1 MEKNEIYEFEI
12 IDSGMN
18 FEGIAKKD
26 GLVVFIPGAIIGE
39 KVKAKII
46 KINSSYAIGKIE
58 EILVKS
64 KYRVDEFCPVFNR
77 CGGCSCQNID
87 YDMQLFLKNKL
98 VENLLKKQKV
108 NYSKLNSTIGMGMP
122 YYYRNKVQY
131 PTRCDDKG
139 NNKIGFYSSRSHCV
153 IENECCYIEN
163 RVIDILS
170 KTIFDILVKN
180 NFTMYNDN
188 TKEGNIKHLL
198 IRRGYHTGEIM
209 VVIIISDKSLANDNR
224 FNKVIEEIIKNEN
237 VKSIFLNINE
247 KDTNEIVGKEC
258 IKIYGQDYISDYI
271 GEFKYMISPKSFFQ
285 VNTIQAEVLY
295 STLKE
300 FLELTG
306 NEVIFDLY
314 SGVGSIGIFLSKE
327 AKKVYGIEIEEEAV
341 KMANIN
347 LKENNVINAE
357 YIAGSV
363 EDKIEEF
370 KKKNIKPDV
379 IVVDPP
385 RKGLDEKSINYIL
398 EFNPEKIGYISCNPA
413 TLTRDLKMLEEKYNI
428 IQITPIDMFPNTSH
442 VECVCVLK
450 IR

>member
-1 MEKNEIYEFEI
+1 MNKNEVYEFEI

-26 GLVVFIPGAIIGE
+26 GQVVFIPGAIIGE
-39 KVKAKII
+39 KVRAKII
-46 KINSSYAIGKIE
+46 KVNSSYAIGKIE

-64 KYRVDEFCPVFNR
+64 EYRVEEFCPVFNR

-87 YDMQLFLKNKL
+87 YDMQLILKNKM

-108 NYSKLNSTIGMGMP
+108 NYGKLNMTIGQGMP

-131 PTRCDDKG
+131 PTRSDDKG
-139 NNKIGFYSSRSHCV
+139 NNKIGFYSTRSHCV

-188 TKEGNIKHLL
+188 TKKGDVKHLL

-209 VVIIISDKSLANDNR
+209 VVIIVSNKKLANDNR
-224 FNKVIEEIIKNEN
+224 FTKVVEEIIKNEN

-247 KDTNEIVGKEC
+247 NDTNEIVGNEC
-258 IKIYGQDYISDYI
+258 IKLYGDDYISDYI

-295 STLKE
+295 FTLKE
-300 FLELTG
+300 FLDLKG
-306 NEVIFDLY
+306 NEIIFDLY
-314 SGVGSIGIFLSKE
+314 SGVGSIGIFLSKDV
-327 AKKVYGIEIEEEAV
+327 KKVYGIEIEKEAV

-347 LKENNVINAE
+347 LKENNVKNAE

-370 KKKNIKPDV
+370 KNRNIHPDV

-385 RKGLDEKSINYIL
+385 RKGLDAKSIEYIL
-398 EFNPEKIGYISCNPA
+398 EFNPKKIGYISCNPA
-413 TLTRDLKMLEEKYNI
+413 TLTRDLKLLEEKYDI
-428 IQITPIDMFPNTSH
+428 IQITPVDMFPHTSH
-442 VECVCVLK
+442 VECVAVLYLK
-450 IR
+450 